1 MDRKITALMAIAVFG
16 LACFIPLATDDASAE
31 TYNVRVSNMY
41 VMHAQTQITNVIP
54 DSFEEQ
60 YLYFIED
67 SSNYNKMQAY
77 LSNPQKNAAPSGD
90 DRSSLKD
97 NMGKMLHIYRFERNN
112 ILSIYYL
119 SWLDVDTV
127 LKPYN
132 ISQLFEGDPDDVI
145 TLKVR
150 SMTDNT
156 GKSVSDGFC
165 LYTKG
170 ENGGYSFTY
179 LGTQKKIVIEKD
191 SSFLIA
197 PYWADDALCYDLD
210 LELEISKPNGSATT
224 FMAICFIISAITI
237 ALLAVAALKPKWS
250 K

>member
-1 MDRKITALMAIAVFG
+1 MDRKIAAMMAIAVFG
-16 LACFIPLATDDASAE
+16 LACFVPLATDDVSAE
-31 TYNVRVSNMY
+31 TYNVRISNMY
-41 VMHAQTQITNVIP
+41 VMHAQTQITDTIP

-60 YLYFIED
+60 YLYFVED
-67 SSNYNKMQAY
+67 SPNHSKMLAY
-77 LSNPQKNAAPSGD
+77 LSDPQKNAAPSGD
-90 DRSSLKD
+90 DRASLED
-97 NMGKMLHIYRFERNN
+97 NEGKVLHIYRFERNE
-112 ILSIYYL
+112 IQSIYYQ
-119 SWLDVDTV
+119 SWLKVDTV

-132 ISQLFEGDPDDVI
+132 ISKLFEGDPDDVV

-156 GKSVSDGFC
+156 GKSVEDGYC